1 MPTPARH
8 GKPLAHIV
16 HNDKDLR
23 IDAGPQDV
31 AKGDP
36 PRRREATTGD
46 AKAEG
51 QDRLIRPVKVPPL

>member
-1 MPTPARH
+1 MPMPARR
-8 GKPLAHIV
+8 GQPLAHIV

-36 PRRREATTGD
+36 PRRGLGPETNGS
-46 AKAEG
+46 
-51 QDRLIRPVKVPPL
+51 P